1 MRYFLKRTKPSKK
14 GEYLQIYESSYIP
27 GKGGRNRSYKAIGY
41 VSDLLEKGIKDPI
54 KYAQNLVNELNDS
67 IPSKSEEKIC
77 DESSL
82 MNIGYFLIK
91 SMIDFLAPDEILN
104 LISRNNKFTFNL
116 SDTLRLLIYTSIINS
131 DSVGKTCKKSLSSLY
146 DVEKCSIEQ
155 LFDTVNLIGRD
166 YEKFIELFNMQISKR
181 WKRNSSNIFSSSKKY
196 FLAIDLPEINSNVFT
211 VNQTILFDE
220 DRLPIAMNLN
230 IKKSSEND
238 KNQSITENLMQ
249 RFDVGG
255 RVIQIG
261 KRGLDCSRS
270 IYDAIK
276 NENSGYIFSKSVSGH
291 NLSTAEKEWIL
302 NDDNESNKW
311 HDVLDRNGNVIYR
324 YKELVAPFDYSFIDE
339 NGETTSLQVKEK
351 RFVIFNSQLAHEQEE
366 IIQHEVSKARYLIS
380 CKDIN
385 NEEFVESH
393 KYIKVTSEDSPSNLS
408 IFDLSIDENKIKDDL
423 SFAGYTIYVSS
434 ECDKSATEL
443 YDAFK
448 FVEQLNKSFYAL
460 NDYLGEIEVQPK
472 NIDTIYG
479 YYTINYLAF
488 TILRLLELK
497 VFNEKLDKDQIVEF
511 IKELNITK
519 TYNGSF
525 INTSTTSKALGIV
538 KKRYSLPKLDN
549 LYLDKKSVD
558 NIINAKII
566 FD

>member
-67 IPSKSEEKIC
+67 IPSKIEEKIS
-77 DESSL
+77 DESPL

-91 SMIDFLAPDEILN
+91 SMIDFLAPDEILS

-146 DVEKCSIEQ
+146 DVKKCSIEQ

-196 FLAIDLPEINSNVFT
+196 FLAIDLPEISSNVFT
-211 VNQTILFDE
+211 VKQTILFDE

-230 IKKSSEND
+230 IKNSIENK
-238 KNQSITENLMQ
+238 KNQSITKNLMQ

-255 RVIQIG
+255 RVIQIEN
-261 KRGLDCSRS
+261 RGLDCSRS

-276 NENSGYIFSKSVSGH
+276 NENGGYIFSKSVSGH
-291 NLSTAEKEWIL
+291 NLSTAEKKWIL

-339 NGETTSLQVKEK
+339 KGETTSFQVKEK
-351 RFVIFNSQLAHEQEE
+351 RFVIFNSQLAQKQEE

-385 NEEFVESH
+385 SEEFVESH
-393 KYIKVTSEDSPSNLS
+393 KYIKVTSEDSPRNLS
-408 IFDLSIDENKIKDDL
+408 SFNLSIDEDKIKDDL
-423 SFAGYTIYVSS
+423 AFAGYTIYVSS

-443 YDAFK
+443 YDAFN

-460 NDYLGEIEVQPK
+460 NDYLGEIEVQAK
-472 NIDTIYG
+472 NIDAIYG

-497 VFNEKLDKDQIVEF
+497 VLNEKLDKDQIVEF

-525 INTSTTSKALGIV
+525 INTSTASKALEIV